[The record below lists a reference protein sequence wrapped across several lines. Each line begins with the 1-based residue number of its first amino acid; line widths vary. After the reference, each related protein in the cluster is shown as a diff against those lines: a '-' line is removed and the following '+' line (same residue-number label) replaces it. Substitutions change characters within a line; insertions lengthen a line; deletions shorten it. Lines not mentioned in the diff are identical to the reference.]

1 MTPMDDRLIEALR
14 NTHLAYLAD
23 IRAMIH
29 ELISL
34 PAPAEEKVADIVG
47 EVRALEVRLGEW
59 RRGLVKEATAEGE
72 SVEGSGYALAV
83 GHKAKRTYN
92 TTGILHAAAQGRTLD
107 VTLRDM
113 IAEKAVRLEWLWQPR
128 GGGGV
133 PAYFVKRRL
142 ELRIVGGEVEDGDLN
157 APHVGEVWE
166 DVTRLEGKGET

>member
-59 RRGLVKEATAEGE
+59 RRGLLVETPEGE
-72 SVEGSGYALAV
+72 GVNYRV
-83 GHKAKRTYN
+83 TTGHKATRSYN
-92 TTGILHAAAQGRTLD
+92 TAAILYAIDGDPARALRTLRAAD
-107 VTLRDM
+107 V
-113 IAEKAVRLEWLWQPR
+113 VRLQWRWSQLQRFFASTGRDLVVTNHEITDSGEIDGPM
-128 GGGGV
+128 
-133 PAYFVKRRL
+133 
-142 ELRIVGGEVEDGDLN
+142 VGQ
-157 APHVGEVWE
+157 VWE
-166 DVTRLEGKGET
+166 DVTRLEGKEGT